1 MSLNWDCSKVEN
13 YQEKTDKNWH
23 VLESLIWYSL
33 SIGLGKLTQHNVD
46 EWLYRINRII
56 LENGGTDFWKREW
69 VEMFIGLRTNVSTT
83 TATEFN
89 RVLKERHPERYRVT
103 RKELDKE

>member
-1 MSLNWDCSKVEN
+1 MSLNWDISKVEN
-13 YQEKTDKNWH
+13 YKEKSDKNWN

-33 SIGLGKLTQHNVD
+33 SIGLGKITQHNVD
-46 EWLYRINRII
+46 EWLYRINRSI

-69 VEMFIGLRTNVSTT
+69 IEMFIGLRTNVSTA

-89 RVLKERHPERYRVT
+89 QVMKKSHPERYKVT
-103 RKELDKE
+103 RKELDAE